1 MESLRQVWTQSK
13 AFRTF
18 LIIAILWFVLRL
30 AFQFAYQSNF
40 GEKWF
45 LADDMQ
51 AYKLAAERLV
61 SHAELYRPEEMKTIS
76 AFQYAPSFALAYYP
90 LTRLPVAVLSIG
102 WMLVQAAVWLF
113 LWLRWNA
120 ILAALELKSAREI
133 LVRTLPVWLIFST
146 FWADVAYA
154 NVYVIMAL
162 LATLL
167 LEAVLN
173 HRLGWS
179 IVWLGLIIQ
188 IKPQW
193 AFPIFIPLCLREWK
207 FLFKLLGGA
216 GLLYLACMGASMLV
230 VGSGFIFSQYLAYL
244 RFMST
249 LNSYFPW
256 TKLPF
261 LGYNHSLLQTLIH
274 FAHWPYSALTAGV
287 ATFIKVLLVAP
298 LVWVSWQ
305 FGQTHRTQAHALL
318 LALGWYLAIFLMMD
332 VVWEVTLVLPIL
344 ALVWPTMRNPWERW
358 GLGILI
364 GVYAALDI
372 WQIIS
377 YSIWG
382 DAILWQGNSYM
393 LTDPALYVPIILLVL
408 LGFHAALLRTLIA
421 QRLPRRQL
429 VSPVIEAVQK
439 APPV

>member
-1 MESLRQVWTQSK
+1 MESLRQVWVKSK

-30 AFQFAYQSNF
+30 AFQIAYQSNY

-51 AYKLAAERLV
+51 TYKMAAERLV
-61 SHAELYRPEEMKTIS
+61 THADIYRPEEMQTIS
-76 AFQYAPSFALAYYP
+76 AFQYAPSFALAYFP
-90 LTRLPVAVLSIG
+90 LTRLPIAVLAIG
-102 WMLVQAAVWLF
+102 WMLVQAAAWVF
-113 LWLRWNA
+113 LWLRWDS

-133 LVRTLPVWLIFST
+133 LARTLPIWLIFST

-162 LATLL
+162 LASLL
-167 LEAVLN
+167 LEAVLK

-179 IVWLGLIIQ
+179 IFWLGLIIQ

-216 GLLYLACMGASMLV
+216 GLLYLACMGASMLA
-230 VGSGFIFSQYLAYL
+230 VGSGFIFSQYLAYF
-244 RFMST
+244 RFMSG

-261 LGYNHSLLQTLIH
+261 LGYNHSILQTLIH
-274 FAHWPYSALTAGV
+274 FSHWPYSALTVGT
-287 ATFIKVLLVAP
+287 ATLIKGVLLAP
-298 LVWVSWQ
+298 LVWASWH
-305 FGQTHRTQAHALL
+305 FGRAHRTQAHALM

-344 ALVWPTMRNPWERW
+344 ALVWPILRNTLERW

-364 GVYAALDI
+364 FIYAALDI

-377 YSIWG
+377 YLIWG

-393 LTDPALYVPIILLVL
+393 LTDPALYIPIILLVL
-408 LGFHAALLRTLIA
+408 LAFYAILLRQLLA
-421 QRLPRRQL
+421 QELPSRQAI
-429 VSPVIEAVQK
+429 SPNIEAVQK
-439 APPV
+439 APPA